1 MFAPLLKKLFG
12 SKNERDVKR
21 MAKAVQAINALEPQM
36 VALSDE
42 QLKAKTAEFQQ
53 RYAKGERSTNCCPKP
68 SPWFARLASG

>member
-1 MFAPLLKKLFG
+1 KLFG

-53 RYAKGERSTNCCPKP
+53 RYAKG
-68 SPWFARLASG
+68 